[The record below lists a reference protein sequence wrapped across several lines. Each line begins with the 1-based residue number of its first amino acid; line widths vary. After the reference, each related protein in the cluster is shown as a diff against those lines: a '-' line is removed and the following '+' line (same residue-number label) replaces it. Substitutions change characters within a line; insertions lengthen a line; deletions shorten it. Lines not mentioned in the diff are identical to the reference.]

1 MTPEHSL
8 QQAINESV
16 RLEEYDR
23 RWPTRFARERARL
36 LRRFPDQFLAIE
48 HFGSTA
54 VPGMRAKPII
64 DILAGVESMAVAIAL
79 NQTIGQAGYTT
90 LAEFNATLS
99 DRQWFMKWSKG
110 HRTHHLHVVE
120 FDGDQWHRRL
130 RFRDALRGDERLA
143 SDYSR
148 LKETLAQEH
157 PDDRDAYTDG
167 KADFVDAASV

>member
-8 QQAINESV
+8 HQAIHESV
-16 RLEEYDR
+16 RLEDYDR
-23 RWPTRFARERARL
+23 RWPTRFARERVRL
-36 LRRFPDQFLAIE
+36 LRRFPDHFLAIE

-54 VPGMRAKPII
+54 VPGLRAKPII

-90 LAEFNATLS
+90 LAEFNAALT

-120 FDGDQWHRRL
+120 FGGDQWRRRL
-130 RFRDALRGDERLA
+130 RFREALRSDERLA
-143 SDYSR
+143 LAYSR
-148 LKETLAQEH
+148 LKETLALQH
-157 PDDRDAYTDG
+157 PDDRDAYTEG
-167 KADFVDAASV
+167 KADFVEAASG